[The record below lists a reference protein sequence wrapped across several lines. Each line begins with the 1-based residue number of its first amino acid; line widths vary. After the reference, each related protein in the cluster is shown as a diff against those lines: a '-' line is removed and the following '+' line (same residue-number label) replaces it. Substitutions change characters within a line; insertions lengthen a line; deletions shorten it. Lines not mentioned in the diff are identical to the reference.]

1 MQACNVTS
9 NVASHAMKSRSSLA
23 LKEPRI
29 QQFRALVHIARHGS
43 FVNAGDAVGMAR
55 SSVWRQIRALER
67 DTGSKL
73 IEVNGRKVKVTPE
86 GAMLAEIVAPMI
98 EDFEKVVP
106 EFARRKEEATRTLR
120 IAAPPQILAH
130 ELPKALSYMRDRHTG
145 LRMII
150 TSVTSGTALDQL
162 LNNEADVAV
171 VGHMERL
178 KDESAKL
185 LAVPMTTFPM
195 VALLPPQHPLNFK
208 KKLTLQDLVTQPLLL
223 PPQRSSS
230 RPQIDA
236 AFSRHGL
243 LPQMHVALE
252 ANVFH
257 VVLPYVT
264 LGFGTA
270 ILGASRNYIEGEL
283 KNRSRDGEVGL
294 RDVSH
299 LFGDEKVFFLTRRTR
314 VRQPHI
320 EELCQLLC
328 HQPK

>member
-1 MQACNVTS
+1 
-9 NVASHAMKSRSSLA
+9 MKSRSSLA

-195 VALLPPQHPLNFK
+195 VALLPPKHPLNFK

-243 LPQMHVALE
+243 LAQMHVALE

-328 HQPK
+328 HSTKS

>member
-1 MQACNVTS
+1 
-9 NVASHAMKSRSSLA
+9 MKPRSSLA

-29 QQFRALVHIARHGS
+29 QQFRALIHVAQHGS

-55 SSVWRQIRALER
+55 SSIWRQIKGLER

-73 IEVNGRKVKVTPE
+73 IEVQGRKVKVTAE

-130 ELPKALSYMRDRHTG
+130 EMPQALSCMRDRHTG
-145 LRMII
+145 LRTII

-178 KDESAKL
+178 KDESGKL

-243 LPQMHVALE
+243 LAQMHVALE

-270 ILGASRNYIEGEL
+270 ILGASRKYIEGEL
-283 KNRSRDGEVGL
+283 KTRSRQGEIGL

-328 HQPK
+328 NEPK